1 MSDTRHKQYDGCGG
15 NAPSPIEL
23 LTPRPHTILCVDDE
37 AGALTIRQKLLERA
51 GYVVLTAMNAADAL
65 QIFNSSKKVDLV
77 VSDHLLPGT
86 TGSKMA
92 SQMKSAKPAIPV
104 LLISGVE
111 DLPAGTEHADK
122 FLGKTAGPEKLL
134 LAIAE
139 LLRYRRFQIDD
150 GIYFAEIAC
159 DTLNR
164 PMVWHYLVQR
174 IGSAGIISWSQAPT
188 EEAAMIAAKQELR
201 SLNEHLRRPDRN

>member
-1 MSDTRHKQYDGCGG
+1 MPCLTEVLPLTR
-15 NAPSPIEL
+15 PP
-23 LTPRPHTILCVDDE
+23 TILCVDDE
-37 AGALTIRQKLLERA
+37 AGALTIRKTLLEGA
-51 GYVVLTAMNAADAL
+51 GYVVLTALNAADAL

-86 TGSKMA
+86 IGSKMA

-104 LLISGVE
+104 LLVSGLE
-111 DLPAGTEHADK
+111 DLPAEIGHADR

-174 IGSAGIISWSQAPT
+174 VGSARIISWSQAPT
-188 EEAAMIAAKQELR
+188 QDAAIIAATEELR
-201 SLNEHLRRPDRN
+201 SLNEHLRRPVPTEPMSYDSTSS

>member
-1 MSDTRHKQYDGCGG
+1 MPSLTEVLPLTR
-15 NAPSPIEL
+15 PP
-23 LTPRPHTILCVDDE
+23 TILCVDDE
-37 AGALTIRQKLLERA
+37 ADALTIRKTLLERA
-51 GYVVLTAMNAADAL
+51 GYLVLTALNAEDAL
-65 QIFNSSKKVDLV
+65 QMFNSGKKVDLV

-86 TGSKMA
+86 NGSKMA

-111 DLPAGTEHADK
+111 DLPAEMGHADK

-174 IGSAGIISWSQAPT
+174 VGSARIISWSQAPT
-188 EEAAMIAAKQELR
+188 QDAAIIAATEELR
-201 SLNEHLRRPDRN
+201 SLNEHLRRPVATEPMSYDSTSS

>member
-1 MSDTRHKQYDGCGG
+1 MK
-15 NAPSPIEL
+15 AE
-23 LTPRPHTILCVDDE
+23 
-37 AGALTIRQKLLERA
+37 
-51 GYVVLTAMNAADAL
+51 DAL
-65 QIFNSSKKVDLV
+65 QIFKSGKKVDLV

-92 SQMKSAKPAIPV
+92 SQMKSAKPTIPF

-111 DLPAGTEHADK
+111 DAPAEMGHADK

-164 PMVWHYLVQR
+164 PVVWHYLVQR
-174 IGSAGIISWSQAPT
+174 VGSARIISWSQAPT
-188 EEAAMIAAKQELR
+188 EDAAIIAAKEELS
-201 SLNEHLRRPDRN
+201 SLNEHLRRPDRS